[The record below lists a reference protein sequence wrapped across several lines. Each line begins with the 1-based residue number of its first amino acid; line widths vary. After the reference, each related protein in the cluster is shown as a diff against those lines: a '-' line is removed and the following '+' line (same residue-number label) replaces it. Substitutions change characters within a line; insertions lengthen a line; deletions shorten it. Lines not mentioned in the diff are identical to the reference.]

1 MPHVLSADNITIGYD
16 SDIIAKDL
24 SITIDK
30 PQIISI
36 IGPNGAGKSTVLKA
50 LSRILKPKAGNV
62 FLDGQEIHTMP
73 GKAVARIIAMLPQSS
88 SVPDDFLVS
97 DLVACGR
104 TPYQAR
110 FSGLTK
116 YDKEI
121 IIDAMQKTDAMRLHH
136 RRVSDLSGG
145 ERQRVWLAMAIAQQP
160 QILLL
165 DEPTTFLDIH
175 HQLEIMELVRSL
187 HEQLCISVVMVL
199 HDLNHAVRYSQRIVA
214 IKNGSIYADGAP
226 EKVLTEENFEYI
238 YDVKAKKI
246 MMKQDGEE
254 YCVFMPY
261 AVCHAEGEG
270 LEQKISGKESA

>member
-1 MPHVLSADNITIGYD
+1 MTHVLNADNITIGYD
-16 SDIIAKDL
+16 SDIIARDL

-62 FLDGQEIHTMP
+62 FLDGQEIHSMQ
-73 GKAVARIIAMLPQSS
+73 GKAVARIIAMLPQAA

-121 IIDAMQKTDAMRLHH
+121 IADAMQKTDTMRLHY

-160 QILLL
+160 KILLL

-187 HEQLCISVVMVL
+187 HNQLCISVVMVL
-199 HDLNHAVRYSQRIVA
+199 HDLNHALRYSQRIVA

-226 EKVLTEENFEYI
+226 ENVLTEENFEYI

-246 MMKQDGEE
+246 MMKQDEEE

-270 LEQKISGKESA
+270 LEQKLSGKESA